1 MRKRKGIKFLVD
13 LVFVVFIALTA
24 MFMAVVLLEYL
35 AGCGVM
41 YTDSEGN
48 RHIGEC
54 LWLNVDKGE

>member
-13 LVFVVFIALTA
+13 LVFVVCIALTG

-41 YTDSEGN
+41 YTDSEGV
-48 RHIGEC
+48 RHMGEC
-54 LWLNVDKGE
+54 IWLNVDKGE